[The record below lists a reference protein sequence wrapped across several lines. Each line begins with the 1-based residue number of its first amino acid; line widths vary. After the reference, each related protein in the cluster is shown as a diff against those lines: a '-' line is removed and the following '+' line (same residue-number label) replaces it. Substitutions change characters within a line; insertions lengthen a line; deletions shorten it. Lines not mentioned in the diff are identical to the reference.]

1 MQDYSLPVFLPH
13 TGSPFQIVVNGQPAL
28 ELTLVEVEDLTV
40 QDDLRDPGIRSQ
52 PFSLIFH
59 GPLAPAA
66 QQGNYDLAHSSLGS
80 LSMFLVPLGPAR
92 KMPQSMQYQAIF
104 N

>member
-1 MQDYSLPVFLPH
+1 MQDYSLPAFLPH
-13 TGSPFQIVVNGQPAL
+13 AGTPFQIVVNGQPAL
-28 ELTLVEVEDLTV
+28 ELTLVDVEDLTV
-40 QDDLRDPGIRSQ
+40 KDDLRDPNIRAQ

-59 GPLAPAA
+59 GPITPMAP
-66 QQGNYDLAHSSLGS
+66 QGIYDLTHSSLGS